1 MFEYPLAAS
10 PPDGFRASRKLK
22 VDGVMFRVELVT
34 SEIQVDSAI
43 VLRKSDSTSHGG
55 NWKRPRSK
63 DSSST
68 VFRASTVSDQSVE
81 IKQCS

>member
-10 PPDGFRASRKLK
+10 PPDGLRASRKLK

-43 VLRKSDSTSHGG
+43 VLRKSDSTSQSG
-55 NWKRPRSK
+55 NLKRPRSK
-63 DSSST
+63 DSSLT
-68 VFRASTVSDQSVE
+68 AFRASTASDQSVKIE
-81 IKQCS
+81 QCS